1 MTIWLRNPPPFPLTH
16 PMKCF
21 KDSPF
26 IEQLRFVPLQV
37 FKMSLFPRAYWQF
50 HMHLV
55 ATHQDFINYRV
66 VLKYSKFLKS
76 IYVVLSAFARFSML
90 LLLFF
95 FMILVLF
102 AISLTSIAHFFSYCP
117 SVISPEKLT
126 SRYSQSTTLISL
138 LCTD

>member
-66 VLKYSKFLKS
+66 VLKYSKFFKS

-90 LLLFF
+90 LLFF
-95 FMILVLF
+95 FFHDFSSFRYI
-102 AISLTSIAHFFSYCP
+102 INKYCTFFSYCP

-138 LCTD
+138 LCTN